1 MAYNSLFLWYREVV
15 HILRVLVITSDRR
28 CFDKTGNR
36 YTHLVWKILQKYVSL
51 SSKTISPSC
60 DPCRASVKTPVQ
72 PGSGAG
78 PQIAVYYGWWPI
90 KYDTLKQWCFH
101 CSNVSCFLGSA
112 IALQVSLPARVCLC
126 VAHRGKCQR
135 ICRIEARPP
144 CIPAATRRTPDV
156 GTMLDQRR
164 RRWAS
169 IVSTSGEWFVFAGH
183 PCSREAFY
191 SGCDVTVRVAM
202 PTDSWRG
209 KKVGKMRINQ
219 LRKKCDRGW
228 MMAVWSVRGEGGGLC
243 VS

>member
-36 YTHLVWKILQKYVSL
+36 FTHLVWKILQKYVSW

-135 ICRIEARPP
+135 ICRIEAHPP
-144 CIPAATRRTPDV
+144 CIPTATRRTSV
-156 GTMLDQRR
+156 QCWTSVATLAQHCTGIGWTSCACR
-164 RRWAS
+164 AS
-169 IVSTSGEWFVFAGH
+169 LQPWGILLGLWCNSPRSHANRFLAGQK
-183 PCSREAFY
+183 SRQDE
-191 SGCDVTVRVAM
+191 
-202 PTDSWRG
+202 
-209 KKVGKMRINQ
+209 N
-219 LRKKCDRGW
+219 
-228 MMAVWSVRGEGGGLC
+228 
-243 VS
+243 